1 MKIVSNET
9 EGKRQGRKEE
19 EGNAE
24 EINVLRN
31 QMLITS
37 RKKKK
42 SIWRQVFLTETTIYH
57 LKKRKNHPSKRFKI
71 SFVHKIDC
79 SKACS
84 RRGWRRGEI
93 Y

>member
-42 SIWRQVFLTETTIYH
+42 VFGD
-57 LKKRKNHPSKRFKI
+57 KF
-71 SFVHKIDC
+71 F
-79 SKACS
+79 
-84 RRGWRRGEI
+84 
-93 Y
+93 